1 LSSFKNVRVVHEG
14 LSDKVGIE
22 TIFLSEKHPQTAG
35 TIHFIHDFDALS
47 ELKEISCS
55 FTTGDS
61 FCDEQSI
68 TQISLLKI
76 DVEGMEKRV
85 LHGFTHMLAERRI
98 DAIQFEHGPTHA
110 ETGDTLRTLQRW
122 FSELG
127 YTVWAIFP
135 DGVRTITNAGANAET
150 FRGRNL
156 LAARKGLEPN
166 IKKII
171 VGAC

>member
-1 LSSFKNVRVVHEG
+1 MHKG
-14 LSDKVGIE
+14 LSDKVGTE

-47 ELKEISCS
+47 ELKEIPCS
-55 FTTGDS
+55 FITGDS
-61 FCDEQSI
+61 FCDEQGI

-85 LHGFTHMLAERRI
+85 LHGFTRMLAEKRI

-122 FSELG
+122 FNEFG

-135 DGVRTITNAGANAET
+135 NGTRIITNTGANAET

-156 LAARKGLEPN
+156 LAAREGLQSN
-166 IKKII
+166 IKKIV